1 MRACIV
7 VLVLVFATAC
17 HSFQVGRHSG
27 TGVSLKLT
35 MKNDNSMVNQI
46 TKAITSGLVA
56 TSFLSGPMLVVTS
69 SPPVAHADIRAQQKR
84 TYFRYI
90 PKLVTGRDFY
100 KNELKT
106 AIDKEDWA
114 VVTKMFDEFVSR
126 RNPDSGAVESM
137 DTYVAE
143 YFYRPMT
150 VFSGSFA
157 ERGSSDKQRALL
169 AQEAAFEAAM
179 TVLDNAVNDKKGGF
193 FGGEVKA
200 PTGAARKNLAVQ
212 AYADGKAALN
222 EYIRIANEGLM
233 RELNKI
239 DQM

>member
-1 MRACIV
+1 M
-7 VLVLVFATAC
+7 
-17 HSFQVGRHSG
+17 
-27 TGVSLKLT
+27 SLKMT
-35 MKNDNSMVNQI
+35 MKSENMIKQI

-56 TSFLSGPMLVVTS
+56 TSFISGPMLLVTS

-106 AIDKEDWA
+106 AIDKEDWP
-114 VVTKMFDEFVSR
+114 VITKMFEEFVAR
-126 RNPDSGAVESM
+126 RNPDSGSVESM

-143 YFYRPMT
+143 YYYRPMT

-157 ERGSSDKQRALL
+157 ERGSSEKTRQLL
-169 AQEAAFEAAM
+169 AQKQAFETAM
-179 TVLDNAVNDKKGGF
+179 IALDSAVNDKKGGF

-200 PTGAARKNLAVQ
+200 PTGAERKKLAAQ
-212 AYADGKAALN
+212 AYADGKTALN

-239 DQM
+239 DSI